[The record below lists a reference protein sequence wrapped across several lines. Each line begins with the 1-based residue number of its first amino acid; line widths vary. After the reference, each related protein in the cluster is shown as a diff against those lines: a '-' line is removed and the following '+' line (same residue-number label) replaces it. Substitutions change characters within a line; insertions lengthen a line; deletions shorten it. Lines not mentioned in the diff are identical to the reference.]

1 MKGKAMDYKEF
12 FERQK
17 YECRLPRWDELPDI
31 ELYMDQV
38 ITLMGKYFGW
48 LSPQDESVL
57 TSSMINNYVKI
68 GIIPAPIKKKYSR
81 THLFRLIIICV
92 MKRVLP
98 INDIAAL
105 IETLLETRT
114 EDEVL
119 DIFTSRYEEECFN
132 TMSLLES
139 SLEQNAEEES
149 NAALSLSVIQAAAI
163 AGGNILF
170 SEYALSELR
179 KRAEPPENQSKKS
192 PRKNKSEV
200 CE

>member
-48 LSPQDESVL
+48 LSPQDEPVL
-57 TSSMINNYVKI
+57 TPSMINNYVKI

-149 NAALSLSVIQAAAI
+149 KAALSLSVIHAAAI

-179 KRAEPPENQSKKS
+179 KRAKPPEKQAGKS

>member
-1 MKGKAMDYKEF
+1 MDYKEF

>member
-12 FERQK
+12 LERQK

-48 LSPQDESVL
+48 LSPQDEPVL

-149 NAALSLSVIQAAAI
+149 KAALSLSVIHAAAI

>member
-149 NAALSLSVIQAAAI
+149 KAALSLSVIHAAAI

-192 PRKNKSEV
+192 TRKNKSEV

>member
-149 NAALSLSVIQAAAI
+149 KAALSLSVVQAAAI

>member
-1 MKGKAMDYKEF
+1 MDYKEF

-38 ITLMGKYFGW
+38 ITLMGKYLAW
-48 LSPQDESVL
+48 LSPQNEPIL

-68 GIIPAPIKKKYSR
+68 GIIPPPVKKKYSR
-81 THLFRLIIICV
+81 AQLFRLIIICV

-114 EDEVL
+114 EEEVL
-119 DIFTSRYEEECFN
+119 DIFTSCYEEECFN
-132 TMSLLES
+132 TISLLEK
-139 SLEQNAEEES
+139 SLESSAGEES
-149 NAALSLSVIQAAAI
+149 KTALSLSVIQAAAI

-170 SEYALSELR
+170 SEYALSELQ
-179 KRAEPPENQSKKS
+179 KSAEAPEKQAEKP
-192 PRKNKSEV
+192 PRKSKAEV
-200 CE
+200 RE

>member
-1 MKGKAMDYKEF
+1 MDYKEF

-17 YECRLPRWDELPDI
+17 YECRLPSWDELPDI

-119 DIFTSRYEEECFN
+119 DIFTSCYEEECFN

-149 NAALSLSVIQAAAI
+149 KAALSLSVVQAAAI

-192 PRKNKSEV
+192 TRKNKSEV

>member
-1 MKGKAMDYKEF
+1 MDYKEF
-12 FERQK
+12 LERQK

-149 NAALSLSVIQAAAI
+149 KAALSLSVIHAAAI

-179 KRAEPPENQSKKS
+179 KCAEPPENQSKKS

>member
-1 MKGKAMDYKEF
+1 MDYKEF

-149 NAALSLSVIQAAAI
+149 KAALSLSVIHAAAI

-179 KRAEPPENQSKKS
+179 KRAESPENQSKKS

>member
-1 MKGKAMDYKEF
+1 MDYKDF

-48 LSPQDESVL
+48 LSPQNEPVL
-57 TSSMINNYVKI
+57 TPSMINNYVKI
-68 GIIPAPIKKKYSR
+68 KIIPAPVKKKYSR

-114 EDEVL
+114 EEEVL

-139 SLEQNAEEES
+139 SLENSADEES
-149 NAALSLSVIQAAAI
+149 KAALSLSVVQAAAI

-179 KRAEPPENQSKKS
+179 KRAEPSEKQAGKS
-192 PRKNKSEV
+192 ARKNKSEV

>member
-1 MKGKAMDYKEF
+1 MDYKEF

-149 NAALSLSVIQAAAI
+149 KAALSLSVIHAAAI

-192 PRKNKSEV
+192 TRKTKSEV

>member
-1 MKGKAMDYKEF
+1 MDYKEF
-12 FERQK
+12 LERQK

-48 LSPQDESVL
+48 LSPQDEPVL
-57 TSSMINNYVKI
+57 TPSMINNYVKI

-149 NAALSLSVIQAAAI
+149 KAALSLSVVQAAAI

-179 KRAEPPENQSKKS
+179 KCAEPPENQSKKS

>member
-48 LSPQDESVL
+48 LSPQDEPVL
-57 TSSMINNYVKI
+57 TPSMINNYVKI

-98 INDIAAL
+98 INDISAL

-114 EDEVL
+114 EEEVL

-149 NAALSLSVIQAAAI
+149 KAALSLSVVQAAAI

>member
-1 MKGKAMDYKEF
+1 MDYKEF

-38 ITLMGKYFGW
+38 ITLMGKYLAW
-48 LSPQDESVL
+48 LSPQNEPIL

-68 GIIPAPIKKKYSR
+68 GIIPPPVKKKYSR
-81 THLFRLIIICV
+81 AQLFRLIIICV

-114 EDEVL
+114 EEEVL
-119 DIFTSRYEEECFN
+119 DIFTSCYEEECFN
-132 TMSLLES
+132 TISLLEK
-139 SLEQNAEEES
+139 SLENSAGEES
-149 NAALSLSVIQAAAI
+149 KAALSLSVIQAAAI

-170 SEYALSELR
+170 SEYALSELQ
-179 KRAEPPENQSKKS
+179 KSAEAPEKQAEKP
-192 PRKNKSEV
+192 PRKSKAEV
-200 CE
+200 RE

>member
-1 MKGKAMDYKEF
+1 MDYKEF

-38 ITLMGKYFGW
+38 ITLMGKYLAW
-48 LSPQDESVL
+48 LSPQNEPIL

-68 GIIPAPIKKKYSR
+68 GIIPPPVKKKYSR
-81 THLFRLIIICV
+81 AQLFRLIIICV

-114 EDEVL
+114 EEEVL
-119 DIFTSRYEEECFN
+119 DIFTSCYEEECFN
-132 TMSLLES
+132 TISLLEK
-139 SLEQNAEEES
+139 SLESSAGEES
-149 NAALSLSVIQAAAI
+149 KAALSLSVIQAAAI

-170 SEYALSELR
+170 SEYALSELQ
-179 KRAEPPENQSKKS
+179 KSAEAPENS
-192 PRKNKSEV
+192 PRKSKAEV
-200 CE
+200 RE

>member
-1 MKGKAMDYKEF
+1 MDYKEF

-149 NAALSLSVIQAAAI
+149 KAALSLSVIHAAAI

-192 PRKNKSEV
+192 TRKNKSEV

>member
-1 MKGKAMDYKEF
+1 MDYKEF

-38 ITLMGKYFGW
+38 ITLMGKYLAW
-48 LSPQDESVL
+48 LSPQNEPIL

-68 GIIPAPIKKKYSR
+68 GIIPPPVKKKYSR
-81 THLFRLIIICV
+81 AQLFRLIIICV

-114 EDEVL
+114 EEEVL
-119 DIFTSRYEEECFN
+119 DIFTSCYEEECFN
-132 TMSLLES
+132 TISLLEK
-139 SLEQNAEEES
+139 SLENSAGEES
-149 NAALSLSVIQAAAI
+149 KAALSLSVIQAAAI

-170 SEYALSELR
+170 SEYALSELQ
-179 KRAEPPENQSKKS
+179 KSAEASEKS
-192 PRKNKSEV
+192 PRKSKAEV
-200 CE
+200 RE

>member
-1 MKGKAMDYKEF
+1 MDYKEF

-149 NAALSLSVIQAAAI
+149 KAALSLSVIHAAAI

-192 PRKNKSEV
+192 PRKTKSEV

>member
-1 MKGKAMDYKEF
+1 MDYKEF

-149 NAALSLSVIQAAAI
+149 KAALSLSVVQAAAI

-192 PRKNKSEV
+192 TRKTKSEV

>member
-1 MKGKAMDYKEF
+1 MDYKEF

-17 YECRLPRWDELPDI
+17 YECRLQRWDELPDI

-149 NAALSLSVIQAAAI
+149 KAALSLSVVQAAAI

>member
-1 MKGKAMDYKEF
+1 MDYKEF

-57 TSSMINNYVKI
+57 TPSMINNYVKI

-149 NAALSLSVIQAAAI
+149 KAALSLSVVQAAAI

-192 PRKNKSEV
+192 TRKNKSEV

>member
-1 MKGKAMDYKEF
+1 MDYKEF

-149 NAALSLSVIQAAAI
+149 KAALSLSVVQAAAI

>member
-1 MKGKAMDYKEF
+1 MDYKEF

-17 YECRLPRWDELPDI
+17 FECRLPRWDELPDI

-38 ITLMGKYFGW
+38 ITLMGKYLAW
-48 LSPQDESVL
+48 LSPQNEPIL

-68 GIIPAPIKKKYSR
+68 GIIPPPVKKKYSR
-81 THLFRLIIICV
+81 AQLFRLIIICV

-114 EDEVL
+114 EEEVL
-119 DIFTSRYEEECFN
+119 DIFTSCYEEECFN
-132 TMSLLES
+132 TISLLEK
-139 SLEQNAEEES
+139 SLENSAGEES
-149 NAALSLSVIQAAAI
+149 KAALSLSVIQAAAI

-170 SEYALSELR
+170 SEYALSELQ
-179 KRAEPPENQSKKS
+179 KFAEAPEKP
-192 PRKNKSEV
+192 PRKSKAEV
-200 CE
+200 RE

>member
-17 YECRLPRWDELPDI
+17 YECRLQRWDELPDI

-149 NAALSLSVIQAAAI
+149 KAALSLSVVQAAAI

>member
-149 NAALSLSVIQAAAI
+149 KAALSLSVIHAAAI

-179 KRAEPPENQSKKS
+179 KRAESPENQSKKS

>member
-1 MKGKAMDYKEF
+1 MDYKEF

-119 DIFTSRYEEECFN
+119 DIFTSCYEEECFN

-149 NAALSLSVIQAAAI
+149 KAALSLSVVQAAAI

-192 PRKNKSEV
+192 TRKNKSEV

>member
-1 MKGKAMDYKEF
+1 MDYKEF

-38 ITLMGKYFGW
+38 ITLMGKYLAW
-48 LSPQDESVL
+48 LSPQNEPIL

-68 GIIPAPIKKKYSR
+68 GIIPPPVKKKYSR
-81 THLFRLIIICV
+81 AQLFRLIIICV

-114 EDEVL
+114 EEEVL
-119 DIFTSRYEEECFN
+119 DIFTSCYEEECFN
-132 TMSLLES
+132 TISLLEKI
-139 SLEQNAEEES
+139 LETSAGEES

-170 SEYALSELR
+170 SEYALSELQ
-179 KRAEPPENQSKKS
+179 KSAEASEKS
-192 PRKNKSEV
+192 PRKSKAEV
-200 CE
+200 RE

>member
-1 MKGKAMDYKEF
+1 MDYKEF

-38 ITLMGKYFGW
+38 ITLMGKYLAW
-48 LSPQDESVL
+48 LSPQNEPIL

-68 GIIPAPIKKKYSR
+68 GIIPPPVKKKYSR
-81 THLFRLIIICV
+81 AQLFRLIIICV

-114 EDEVL
+114 EEEVL
-119 DIFTSRYEEECFN
+119 DIFTSCYEEECFN
-132 TMSLLES
+132 TISLLEK
-139 SLEQNAEEES
+139 SLESSAGEES
-149 NAALSLSVIQAAAI
+149 KAALSLSVIQAAAI

-170 SEYALSELR
+170 SEYALSELQ
-179 KRAEPPENQSKKS
+179 KSAEAPEKQAEKP
-192 PRKNKSEV
+192 PRKSKAEV
-200 CE
+200 RE

>member
-1 MKGKAMDYKEF
+1 MDYKEF

-38 ITLMGKYFGW
+38 ITLMGKYFGC
-48 LSPQDESVL
+48 LSPQDEPVL
-57 TSSMINNYVKI
+57 TPSMINNYVKI

-149 NAALSLSVIQAAAI
+149 KAALSLSVVQAAAI